1 MGCAILEKDSAL
13 HMEPLAGSK
22 VSLRMKKT
30 VYKKNK
36 RKTHYLKVMG
46 SSHIRSFFFVFKK
59 RVAIE
64 RIDSNI
70 FLDSNSIGL
79 ALQHVLTGWN

>member
-1 MGCAILEKDSAL
+1 MSGL
-13 HMEPLAGSK
+13 
-22 VSLRMKKT
+22 
-30 VYKKNK
+30 
-36 RKTHYLKVMG
+36 
-46 SSHIRSFFFVFKK
+46 FFVFKK

-64 RIDSNI
+64 RIDNNT